1 MKKTRTNNKK
11 SVISKKIIADN
22 DKETLIKEVRAP
34 GGWSITQQ
42 CSLQIDSTSGSDK
55 KLINMFHSNNC
66 KCINPLKKK
75 GHYYYDG
82 ENEIQ
87 FTPHQKRSLLFQ
99 TTALVFFISVAFL
112 IFKYIEFLYHAR

>member
-22 DKETLIKEVRAP
+22 DKETLIKEVRTP
-34 GGWSITQQ
+34 GSWVITQE
-42 CSLQIDSTSGSDK
+42 CSMQTHATIGSDE
-55 KLINMFHSNNC
+55 KLINMFHSDNC
-66 KCINPLKKK
+66 KCIHPFKEK

-82 ENEIQ
+82 ENTIH
-87 FTPHQKRSLLFQ
+87 FKSKKALSFSRIAISL
-99 TTALVFFISVAFL
+99 FFISVVFL